1 MRLVVQVVCHLQLL
15 DGDDMYLEWQLS
27 RCASVYVLFPSHRVL
42 HSHCSGEAV
51 SCWRMLDGAPYYTRA
66 AGTSDGQ
73 VRVVG
78 VGGGGIGDL
87 T

>member
-1 MRLVVQVVCHLQLL
+1 MTCAFSGSCRDVLVCMYSLHLT
-15 DGDDMYLEWQLS
+15 MY
-27 RCASVYVLFPSHRVL
+27 CTHTIV
-42 HSHCSGEAV
+42 GETV

-78 VGGGGIGDL
+78 VGEGRIGDL
-87 T
+87 IIWDWELAVNFKLNISA

>member
-1 MRLVVQVVCHLQLL
+1 MTC
-15 DGDDMYLEWQLS
+15 LEWQLS
-27 RCASVYVLFPSHRVL
+27 RCASVYSL
-42 HSHCSGEAV
+42 HLTMYCTHTIVDETV

-78 VGGGGIGDL
+78 VGGGGIGDP
-87 T
+87 TI